1 MMHEDEILHNTITTV
16 NKIKLKLLLS
26 ESNHGSSRSFHLI
39 HTAAQT
45 NSGT

>member
-1 MMHEDEILHNTITTV
+1 MHEHKILHNTLTTV
-16 NKIKLKLLLS
+16 DKIKLQLLLS
-26 ESNHGSSRSFHLI
+26 ESNHGSSRSLHLI